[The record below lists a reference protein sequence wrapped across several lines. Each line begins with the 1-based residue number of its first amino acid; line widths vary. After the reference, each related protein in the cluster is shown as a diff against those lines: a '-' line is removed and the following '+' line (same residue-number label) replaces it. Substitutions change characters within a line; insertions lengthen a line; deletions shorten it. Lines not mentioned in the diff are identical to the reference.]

1 MMACSASKVLLKV
14 RELCGGCW
22 LGLRTLFL
30 CGLFIPTHPSPI
42 PISLRTQKTHR
53 CPTNA
58 MRRTATM
65 ACSASRALMK
75 VRVSSLSFALCVC
88 FRNPNPP

>member
-1 MMACSASKVLLKV
+1 
-14 RELCGGCW
+14 
-22 LGLRTLFL
+22 
-30 CGLFIPTHPSPI
+30 
-42 PISLRTQKTHR
+42 
-53 CPTNA
+53 
-58 MRRTATM
+58 M